1 MGPLSPL
8 GAGVEVGSVELGEG
22 GMLSVL
28 LVEVAALEGAPTV
41 PVPREPPGGKMPA
54 GMMVDVVVLEDDAA
68 APVPMEPP
76 DGEMP
81 SGMFDGAAASWLIAL
96 EDAVLSDIELAS
108 CWGLGAAVAVLRRAR
123 MRGNCSSLMANIM
136 VGLGIK
142 SESESLPEAIRNE
155 VCN

>member
-8 GAGVEVGSVELGEG
+8 GARVEVGSLELGEG
-22 GMLSVL
+22 GMLSVS
-28 LVEVAALEGAPTV
+28 LVEVAALGDAPTV
-41 PVPREPPGGKMPA
+41 PVPKEPPGGKMPA
-54 GMMVDVVVLEDDAA
+54 GMMVNVVVLEDDAA
-68 APVPMEPP
+68 GLEPP

-81 SGMFDGAAASWLIAL
+81 SGRFDCAAASCLIVL
-96 EDAVLSDIELAS
+96 EDTVLSDIELAS

-123 MRGNCSSLMANIM
+123 MRGSCSSLMANIM

-142 SESESLPEAIRNE
+142 RESESLPEAIRNE